1 MVNTAAYLHTLDGRL
16 RVKSAVVKGAPEKA
30 REIEH
35 NLKHCAGV
43 TQVTANPV
51 TGSVLVHYD
60 SNGITQNELLQR
72 LESFGCLHGKYQ
84 VRSVT
89 DDANSAQDGFGHG
102 ILKTIVLST
111 LEFTVQR
118 LVHAL
123 I

>member
-16 RVKSAVVKGAPEKA
+16 RVKSAAVKGAPEKA

-60 SNGITQNELLQR
+60 SDGITQNELLQR
-72 LESFGCLHGKYQ
+72 LESFGCLHGKHQ
-84 VRSVT
+84 VRSV
-89 DDANSAQDGFGHG
+89 DENANVAQDGFGHG
-102 ILKTIVLST
+102 ILKTLVLST
-111 LEFTVQR
+111 LEFTVQQ